1 MRGTW
6 ESWEREEETHRE
18 EWRRLQSG
26 WGQGIAL
33 PNAHSLHVEG
43 QLASATTPAPTPGGH
58 GGGGLDTPRSSE
70 KNLIKTKTKR

>member
-6 ESWEREEETHRE
+6 EAEEGRETHRE
-18 EWRRLQSG
+18 EWRGLESGRGQSV
-26 WGQGIAL
+26 AL

-43 QLASATTPAPTPGGH
+43 QLASATTPAPTPAGH
-58 GGGGLDTPRSSE
+58 DGGGLDTKRSSE